1 MKKIRKIIFW
11 IHLGVGLVAGAI
23 LLVMAVSG
31 CLLSFER
38 QLIVMA
44 DGFDLRPESQTLDLK
59 SLVGGRAPTGV
70 ILNSDPTQPLALQLN
85 RTQTEFINP
94 YTGESLGSGNTG
106 VRGFFKTILTLHRS
120 LGQDGELKPAGKAV
134 IGAASLSLFLL
145 LISGLILWCPRK
157 WTLLSLRTMTQFRWK
172 LKGRA
177 RDWNWHTA
185 LGFWSALPLLVLVTS
200 GLVITY
206 PWANALLFSLAGE
219 APPKAKRSAETTQ
232 RVTPDWVDVDAA
244 LAKVKLENPQWKS
257 IQINFASGPSTTFI
271 VADSHRGRPDLRKTL
286 SVDLS
291 SNTILKTE
299 RFSDQSPARQAR
311 TWLRWIHT
319 GEVGGLWGQALAGLT
334 AAACVVLIVTGFTL
348 SWRRFTKK
356 KPA

>member
-44 DGFDLRPESQTLDLK
+44 DGFDLTPKSRTLDVK
-59 SLVGGRAPTGV
+59 TLVGERSPTGM
-70 ILNSDPTQPLALQLN
+70 IFNSDPTQPVALQLS

-94 YTGESLGSGNTG
+94 YTGESMGPGNTG
-106 VRGFFKTILTLHRS
+106 VRGFFKTVLTLHRS
-120 LGQDGELKPAGKAV
+120 LGQDGALKSAGKAV
-134 IGAASLSLFLL
+134 IGAASLSLFFL

-185 LGFWSALPLLVLVTS
+185 LGFWSALPLLVLVIS

-219 APPKAKRSAETTQ
+219 SVPKTQ
-232 RVTPDWVDVDAA
+232 RAEPGARSIPNLTGIDAA
-244 LAKVKLENPQWKS
+244 LALIKAENPQWQS
-257 IQINFASGPSTTFI
+257 IQVNFAAGPITTFV

-286 SVDLS
+286 RVDTA
-291 SNTILKTE
+291 SNTLLKTE
-299 RFSDQSPARQAR
+299 RFSDQSPGKQAR

-319 GEVGGLWGQALAGLT
+319 GEAGGLWGQALAGLT
-334 AAACVVLIVTGFTL
+334 AAACVVLIVTGFSL

-356 KPA
+356 KTA